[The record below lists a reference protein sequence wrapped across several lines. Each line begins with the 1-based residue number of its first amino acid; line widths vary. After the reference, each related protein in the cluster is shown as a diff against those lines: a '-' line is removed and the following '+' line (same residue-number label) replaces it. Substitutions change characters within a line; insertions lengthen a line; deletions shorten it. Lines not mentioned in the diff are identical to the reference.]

1 MIPSLSIKDNKI
13 IYFLFIF
20 INFHYSNFRLS
31 NENSL
36 LGNTNIPSKTANSL
50 QIIKMCEAFSIIK
63 KDISLIVP
71 NLICSKKSVTDYY
84 DLNAKIK
91 FIK

>member
-1 MIPSLSIKDNKI
+1 MKI
-13 IYFLFIF
+13 
-20 INFHYSNFRLS
+20 HYLATS
-31 NENSL
+31 
-36 LGNTNIPSKTANSL
+36 NIPSKTANSL

-91 FIK
+91 IYKIGKKIQSISGLKKHIFTYRNN